1 MLDLNWIFFFTNAFL
16 FVFVKG
22 KKDIFIYFCSN
33 NNVNNHTKR
42 RKEGFSIY
50 KQIIVLMFKELNDNA
65 CLEKLRFFI

>member
-22 KKDIFIYFCSN
+22 KKDIYLLFCFN
-33 NNVNNHTKR
+33 NNNINNNTKCR

-50 KQIIVLMFKELNDNA
+50 KKIMVLMLKELNDNA
-65 CLEKLRFFI
+65 SS